1 MRCTACVHSL
11 IPPQFVLRSRG
22 MRHDDRERPSVKWIS
37 NAIACLYLGFCNL
50 LSGPDFIKAAA
61 RQQKRTARNSVY
73 RSLRRAPVLLSL
85 AVSLSMLTA
94 CGGASVSYEPPFA
107 PVDISISTQG
117 AIQVGA
123 TKSVVTEWGTF
134 SATGSIAKNLK
145 PESNVYWLTIRHKQ
159 GRRLVDTV
167 YQIHANQELTVVV
180 NGKAS
185 LNFSNSNCFV
195 DASSGVIS
203 SIVVRSIQEQP
214 AVPGSTA
221 TSTIESVPPPPTNV
235 AGGHTD
241 PYNFKIW
248 WTNVSLTA
256 TMIYICVDEIWEGR
270 HCAELPPSATRYRGH
285 TSIAWDAEDVDLWAC
300 RGNICS
306 ASPTYWYI
314 GDWSGLSGN
323 S

>member
-1 MRCTACVHSL
+1 MHCIAYVYTL
-11 IPPQFVLRSRG
+11 IPPQFAVRSRG
-22 MRHDDRERPSVKWIS
+22 MRHDYHERSSVKWLS
-37 NAIACLYLGFCNL
+37 GPTAYLYLKIFNL
-50 LSGPDFIKAAA
+50 LSGPELINVAAG
-61 RQQKRTARNSVY
+61 KRERMVRKSGHQPF
-73 RSLRRAPVLLSL
+73 RRAAILLFL
-85 AVSLSMLTA
+85 AVSLSLLTA
-94 CGGASVSYEPPFA
+94 CGGVSVSYEPPFT
-107 PVDISISTQG
+107 PVEISISTQG
-117 AIQVGA
+117 AVQVGA
-123 TKSVVTEWGTF
+123 TESVVTEWGTF
-134 SATGSIAKNLK
+134 SATGSIARDLK
-145 PESNVYWLTIRHKQ
+145 PQSNVYWLTIRHKE
-159 GRRLVDTV
+159 GRHLVDTV
-167 YQIHANQELTVVV
+167 YQIHADQELTVIV

-203 SIVVRSIQEQP
+203 SIVVRSIQQQP
-214 AVPGSTA
+214 AVPSSTT

-235 AGGHTD
+235 SGGHTD
-241 PYNFKIW
+241 PYNFKIR

-270 HCAELPPSATRYRGH
+270 HCAELPPSATSYTGH